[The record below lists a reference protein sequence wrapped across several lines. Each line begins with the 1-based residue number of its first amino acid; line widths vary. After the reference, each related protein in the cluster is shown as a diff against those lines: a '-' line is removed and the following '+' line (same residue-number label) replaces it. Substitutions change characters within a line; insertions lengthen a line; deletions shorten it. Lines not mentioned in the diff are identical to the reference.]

1 MKTPKLIKEFET
13 LNDDQKEETVN
24 FIFYILFRRKI
35 KYVTNQ
41 LGETNPYIKLSD
53 FLR

>member
-1 MKTPKLIKEFET
+1 MKNPKLIKEFDN
-13 LNDDQKEETVN
+13 LNDDQKEKTLN
-24 FIFYILFRRKI
+24 FIFYILFSRKI

-53 FLR
+53 LLR